1 MIRVALA
8 DSHKLFRKSIEMLL
22 HSFGNVEVV
31 FDTDSISELSEAL
44 KKKPVDLVI
53 MDCQMQKTDGV
64 AGCKVLKMQYPD
76 IRFLILTQSVSKE
89 LILEMIDIGMDGFFS
104 KNSDPY
110 QLQKAI
116 QNLNARGF
124 HFDSELEMMISDALL
139 WEKKNAKSKPA
150 KKTVSITRREMDI
163 IRLACQELSSIEIAE
178 NLHINVRTVESHRKR
193 MIAKTNTKNFIGV
206 ILYALRNQLLVL
218 DSVY

>member
-8 DSHKLFRKSIEMLL
+8 DNHKLFRKSIEALL
-22 HSFGNVEVV
+22 LSFGNVEVV
-31 FDTDSISELSEAL
+31 FDTDNIPELGEKL
-44 KKKPVDLVI
+44 KNTPVDLVI
-53 MDCQMQKTDGV
+53 MDCQMEKTTGI
-64 AGCKVLKMQYPD
+64 AGCKTLKLQYPN

-89 LILEMIDIGMDGFFS
+89 LILEMIEIGMDGFFS

-116 QNLNARGF
+116 QNINAKGF
-124 HFDSELEMMISDALL
+124 HFDADLESMISDALL
-139 WEKKNAKSKPA
+139 WEKKNAKSRSQ
-150 KKTVSITRREMDI
+150 KKAISITRRELDI

-206 ILYALRNQLLVL
+206 ILYALRNQLLIL
-218 DSVY
+218 DGVY